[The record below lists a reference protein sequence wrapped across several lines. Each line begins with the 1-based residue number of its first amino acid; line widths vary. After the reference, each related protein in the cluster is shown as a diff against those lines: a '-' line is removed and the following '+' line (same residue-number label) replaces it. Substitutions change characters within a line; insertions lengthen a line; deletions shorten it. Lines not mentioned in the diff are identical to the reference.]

1 MVCNGPWK
9 LLGIFEMAVYLGP
22 DSAKIQS
29 YILLKAS
36 VSVFAGSGP
45 RLRTYMRIWEYY
57 I

>member
-45 RLRTYMRIWEYY
+45 HLRTYMRIWEYY